1 MDSIY
6 RATRL
11 KNDELE
17 YLKTYSFYKSINFD
31 TITYDEINN
40 MSINFTYF
48 RILLKYH
55 SDKLINKKFE
65 KKFIGSY
72 VEQSF
77 LNIIIN
83 KICIDEFK
91 QVIELYYKYGGKYG
105 IMEYEY
111 GCLYYDNNIRISL
124 YFKVIYYKI
133 FAQYWLKKI
142 FRRRKIIYMI
152 ALIKS
157 NIKLSYDII
166 EEFIIFIK

>member
-1 MDSIY
+1 
-6 RATRL
+6 
-11 KNDELE
+11 
-17 YLKTYSFYKSINFD
+17 
-31 TITYDEINN
+31 
-40 MSINFTYF
+40 
-48 RILLKYH
+48 
-55 SDKLINKKFE
+55 
-65 KKFIGSY
+65 
-72 VEQSF
+72 
-77 LNIIIN
+77 
-83 KICIDEFK
+83 
-91 QVIELYYKYGGKYG
+91 
-105 IMEYEY
+105 MEYEY